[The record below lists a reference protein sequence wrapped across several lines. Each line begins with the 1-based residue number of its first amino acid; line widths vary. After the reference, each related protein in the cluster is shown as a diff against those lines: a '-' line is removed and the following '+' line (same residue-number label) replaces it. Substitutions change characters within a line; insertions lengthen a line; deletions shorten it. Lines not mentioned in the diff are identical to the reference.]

1 MDKTFNNLMDIVSRT
16 KKIDAKEGK
25 VSKPRP
31 KIEHDDGV
39 FDEPK
44 RELKPAKT
52 SLFEGKDAINKY
64 LSSSKKKV
72 SEKGDKKEGKKST
85 KKSSTKSTKKST
97 KTTTKKSTAKD
108 TKSTKS
114 TKAKNKDVANE
125 LLKNIDNATK
135 GITKEEKKTKAKD
148 IADKFQLINK
158 KKDMRATPQEPALD
172 MNDPKNVELYNA
184 LKETLLAGGTDVSE
198 YMTEGVTAKKLG
210 ELINQKKAKNI
221 NDEITREQQEYERLF
236 TGSFF
241 DEESAGSDEMTDAS
255 LQEYFA
261 KQQENANDVNAENDM
276 QVAPNADEENV
287 SEEMT
292 SEENDVHEELPRRN
306 RFDAD
311 LEEYSNRDR
320 ELDEKI
326 ADYYKRKQEKINEYT
341 KTQMEDAYTEEKKEE
356 SPEIDYEDIFNGEVE
371 SRNAVLGE
379 TEEEKEEIAP
389 EKVEES
395 SQETDFQSLYHSLN
409 ADNFEEY
416 TERFVT
422 PASEQIHGETFV
434 SEREDV
440 KAENTESEDIES
452 ETNNVES
459 EYIDNE
465 NYLENDEDEQVQE
478 ESTDDGEIIDDNEV
492 ENDISDE
499 DIYDLSEEDN
509 LDDYIVSS
517 NIPYESNN
525 ADDEDNTMVI
535 NSNDL
540 PENRVNY
547 LEEDLDEDKGE
558 RVIDGDAISKQEF
571 YSEMAR
577 LQENLINQLKSE
589 TKVEEPRVEEPKEM
603 DNVTQTNSTLD
614 KALDIISNLTQG
626 KLEGNH
632 TMYDEKADKVAN
644 ELIEDI
650 DKDMQIERLM
660 DEDNTP
666 SSETYLGNINT
677 DNENEESEEKDYNKI
692 FESVEEISE
701 ENNNEGNI
709 EEVTFN
715 GDSLLNKDV
724 ALNDSDLQ
732 YIVNS
737 EKLKSEKKEYFY
749 MSEED
754 KEKKKEDESYIQKTQ
769 DLDGKEM
776 GDINLNKDI
785 ANAIPSTEIVES
797 EEKPA
802 QRVDDMELIYTIFG
816 VQKKK
821 VEKMENETKVL
832 YVTSECL
839 PFAATGGLADVSG
852 SLPKAIN
859 KMTGVDVRVIM
870 PLYGKIK
877 NEYADKLEYICNF
890 TVHLSWRQEYCGLFK
905 YTLDGVTYY
914 FVDNE
919 RYFKRN
925 SLYGFYDDGERF
937 AYFCKAVVEGLPM
950 LNFFPD
956 IIHCND
962 WQTAL
967 VSTYIKTSNWSD
979 FRYYKIKN
987 IYTIHNVEYQG
998 IYGMENLKDLF
1009 GIDYRFRN
1017 DLDYN
1022 GDINLTKAAIQFS
1035 DKFTTVS
1042 NSYCDNLKQPYCSR
1056 GLNHIIVRNE
1066 YKMTGII
1073 NGIDLDYYNP
1083 ATDSII
1089 YKNYDIN
1096 SIDDKVYNKKIL
1108 QDELGLP
1115 VDAKTPLIGM
1125 ATRLVSHK
1133 GLDLVTKILES
1144 ILEKDVQFVI
1154 VGTGD
1159 QRFIDYFKYLENKY
1173 PTKVR
1178 ALVDKY
1184 SNENAR
1190 KLYGASDIF
1199 LMPSKIEPCGIGQMI
1214 ASRYGSIPI
1223 VREVGG
1229 LKDTIKD
1236 FGCVGG
1242 GNGYTFANYNPE
1254 DLKFQ
1259 INRAIS
1265 DYRDE
1270 VEWKKKMRTVMAVD
1284 FSWENSA
1291 RKYIE
1296 LYKSLVD

>member
-16 KKIDAKEGK
+16 KKIDEKEGR
-25 VSKPRP
+25 VSRPRP
-31 KIEHDDGV
+31 KVENDTS

-44 RELKPAKT
+44 KELKPART
-52 SLFEGKDAINKY
+52 SLFEGKDAINNY
-64 LSSSKKKV
+64 LSTSKTKKT
-72 SEKGDKKEGKKST
+72 KGTSKTTKST
-85 KKSSTKSTKKST
+85 AKKTTKKATKTATKKST
-97 KTTTKKSTAKD
+97 

-114 TKAKNKDVANE
+114 AKTSTKKKDVAEE
-125 LLKNIDNATK
+125 LLKNIDDATK
-135 GITKEEKKTKAKD
+135 GVKKEDKKARAKD

-158 KKDMRATPQEPALD
+158 KKVVKPTNQAPVLD

-198 YMTEGVTAKKLG
+198 YMNEGVTAKQLG
-210 ELINQKKAKNI
+210 ELISQKKAQNI
-221 NDEITREQQEYERLF
+221 NEEITREQQEYEKLF

-241 DEESAGSDEMTDAS
+241 DEATPNNEEMTDDS

-261 KQQENANDVNAENDM
+261 KQQAQSDESNAESM
-276 QVAPNADEENV
+276 ADIEDNSTTDEQKIDR
-287 SEEMT
+287 EMP
-292 SEENDVHEELPRRN
+292 VRRN

-311 LEEYSNRDR
+311 LDEFNNRDR

-341 KTQMEDAYTEEKKEE
+341 KSQIDDAYVEDKKPE
-356 SPEIDYEDIFNGEVE
+356 SENIDYADIFNGEVE
-371 SRNAVLGE
+371 KRSVVLGE
-379 TEEEKEEIAP
+379 EEPEEEIPEEV
-389 EKVEES
+389 VEEQTP
-395 SQETDFQSLYHSLN
+395 QETDFQSLYHSLN

-422 PASEQIHGETFV
+422 PASEQVHGETFV
-434 SEREDV
+434 SERELEEPI
-440 KAENTESEDIES
+440 AENT
-452 ETNNVES
+452 
-459 EYIDNE
+459 YDNE
-465 NYLENDEDEQVQE
+465 NADDEEENNQTFDEEVADEENAYNQTF
-478 ESTDDGEIIDDNEV
+478 TDDELVDSEMLEAKHIDDSEEDN
-492 ENDISDE
+492 
-499 DIYDLSEEDN
+499 DIYDLSDDDS

-517 NIPYESNN
+517 NIPYES
-525 ADDEDNTMVI
+525 DTSDEEDNTMVI

-540 PENRVNY
+540 PENKFDY
-547 LEEDLDEDKGE
+547 LSDNLEDNLDEENGE
-558 RVIDGDAISKQEF
+558 RIIDGDAISKQEF

-589 TKVEEPRVEEPKEM
+589 TKVEEEKVEVQAP
-603 DNVTQTNSTLD
+603 QTNMSNSTLD
-614 KALDIISNLTQG
+614 KALDIINHLTQT
-626 KLEGNH
+626 KQEQPAPV
-632 TMYDEKADKVAN
+632 YDSKANAVADQLIENIDKEMQIDKVMEEEN
-644 ELIEDI
+644 SQVDSSEE
-650 DKDMQIERLM
+650 
-660 DEDNTP
+660 EDN
-666 SSETYLGNINT
+666 G
-677 DNENEESEEKDYNKI
+677 EKDYNQI
-692 FESVEEISE
+692 FASVEEVVE
-701 ENNNEGNI
+701 EETPQEEV

-737 EKLKSEKKEYFY
+737 EKLKSEKKDYFY

-754 KEKKKEDESYIQKTQ
+754 KEKKKEDESYIQKTASV
-769 DLDGKEM
+769 DGKEM
-776 GDINLNKDI
+776 GDINLNKDL
-785 ANAIPSTEIVES
+785 ANAIPTVEIIANEQN
-797 EEKPA
+797 PTPII
-802 QRVDDMELIYTIFG
+802 DDMEVIHTIFG

-821 VEKMENETKVL
+821 VEKMENEIKVL

-839 PFAATGGLADVSG
+839 PFIATGGLADVAG

-859 KMTGVDVRVIM
+859 KSSDVDVRVIM

-877 NEYADKLEYICNF
+877 NEYGDKLEYICNF

-905 YTLDGVTYY
+905 YTVDGVTYY

-919 RYFKRN
+919 RYFKRD

-962 WQTAL
+962 WQSAL
-967 VSTYIKTSNWSD
+967 VSTYIKTGNWSD

-1009 GIDYRFRN
+1009 GIDYRFKN

-1066 YKMTGII
+1066 YKLCGII
-1073 NGIDLDYYNP
+1073 NGIDLDFYNP
-1083 ATDSII
+1083 ATDSVI

-1096 SIDDKVYNKKIL
+1096 TLDDKVYNKKIL

-1133 GLDLVTKILES
+1133 GLDLVTKILEG

-1159 QRFIDYFKYLENKY
+1159 QRYIDYFKYLENKY

-1190 KLYGASDIF
+1190 KLYASSDIF
-1199 LMPSKIEPCGIGQMI
+1199 LMPSKIEPCGISQMI
-1214 ASRYGSIPI
+1214 ASRYGSVPI

-1229 LKDTIKD
+1229 LKDTIRD
-1236 FGCVGG
+1236 FGCAGG
-1242 GNGYTFANYNPE
+1242 GNGYTFANYNPN
-1254 DLKFQ
+1254 DLEFQ
-1259 INRAIS
+1259 INRALS

-1270 VEWKKKMRTVMAVD
+1270 IEWKKKMRTIMSMD

-1291 RKYIE
+1291 RKYID

>member
-1 MDKTFNNLMDIVSRT
+1 MDKVFNNLMDIVSRT
-16 KKIDAKEGK
+16 KKIDEKEGK
-25 VSKPRP
+25 IAKPKP
-31 KIEHDDGV
+31 KIEHDDDA
-39 FDEPK
+39 FEKPK
-44 RELKPAKT
+44 KELKPAKT
-52 SLFEGKDAINKY
+52 SLFEGKDDINKY
-64 LSSSKKKV
+64 LSSSKKKAT
-72 SEKGDKKEGKKST
+72 EKEDKKST
-85 KKSSTKSTKKST
+85 KKSSAKSTKKST
-97 KTTTKKSTAKD
+97 KTTTKKST

-114 TKAKNKDVANE
+114 ATGTKAKNKDVANE

-135 GITKEEKKTKAKD
+135 GVNKEDKKAKAKD
-148 IADKFQLINK
+148 ISDKLQLINK
-158 KKDMRATPQEPALD
+158 KSATKTTAQEPTLD

-198 YMTEGVTAKKLG
+198 YMTEGVTAKQLG

-221 NDEITREQQEYERLF
+221 NDEITREQQEYEKLF

-241 DEESAGSDEMTDAS
+241 DEGSASGEEMTDAS

-261 KQQENANDVNAENDM
+261 KLQENANNETGENDE
-276 QVAPNADEENV
+276 QKADDVHEENV
-287 SEEMT
+287 SDEIT
-292 SEENDVHEELPRRN
+292 SEESEEREDLPRRN

-341 KTQMEDAYTEEKKEE
+341 KTQMEDAYTEDKKEE
-356 SPEIDYEDIFNGEVE
+356 GDEIDYEDIFNGEVE
-371 SRNAVLGE
+371 SRSAVVGE
-379 TEEEKEEIAP
+379 PEEEEEESEP

-395 SQETDFQSLYHSLN
+395 EGTQETDFQSLYHSLN

-434 SEREDV
+434 SEREEDDT
-440 KAENTESEDIES
+440 ENTESQEIDI
-452 ETNNVES
+452 ETNNNEK
-459 EYIDNE
+459 EYSDSE
-465 NYLENDEDEQVQE
+465 NYLENDEDEQVLE
-478 ESTDDGEIIDDNEV
+478 EINENDFVDGEDEDNH
-492 ENDISDE
+492 DE
-499 DIYDLSEEDN
+499 DIYDLSDEDN

-525 ADDEDNTMVI
+525 GDDVDNTMVI

-589 TKVEEPRVEEPKEM
+589 TKTEEPKVDVPKEM
-603 DNVTQTNSTLD
+603 DNIAQTNSTLD
-614 KALDIISNLTQG
+614 KALDIINNLTQS
-626 KLEGNH
+626 KLDTNY
-632 TMYDEKADKVAN
+632 TVFDEKADKVAN

-650 DKDMQIERLM
+650 DKEMKIESLM
-660 DEDNTP
+660 DEGNTSNVDAYLDNI
-666 SSETYLGNINT
+666 S
-677 DNENEESEEKDYNKI
+677 DNAENGDIEEEEKDYNKI
-692 FESVEEISE
+692 FESVEEIDETSDEGKNESKE
-701 ENNNEGNI
+701 EEI
-709 EEVTFN
+709 TFN

-839 PFAATGGLADVSG
+839 PFVATGGLADVAG

-859 KMTGVDVRVIM
+859 KMSGVDVRVIM

-1009 GIDYRFRN
+1009 GIDYRFKN

-1066 YKMTGII
+1066 YKMSGII
-1073 NGIDLDYYNP
+1073 NGIDLDFYNP